1 MVAIKK
7 IFSGKTLKMLSVY
20 TTIKNK
26 IEQKASISIIL
37 YSSKSSTCHR
47 EMDGNSL
54 ASMNVDGVMR
64 AHRMYV
70 YLCTSLSLWMYV
82 CVCTER
88 STEWTSEW
96 VSLRTLHWTI
106 DKTSNK
112 YIKTEYYWCKPNLT
126 FFPIQI
132 MPYESSAYC
141 KQKKKKAQRKFV
153 WKIRNFQ
160 YTRLKY
166 ERFYLFI
173 QIDCWQSWIVT
184 NNEFNIMNMK
194 LAISYHSLSLW
205 ICHVCC
211 IAQKNEVREEE
222 SEEEIS

>member
-1 MVAIKK
+1 
-7 IFSGKTLKMLSVY
+7 MLSVY

-141 KQKKKKAQRKFV
+141 KQKGSKKIRLENPEFSIHALEIWTFLFIYSNRLLTIMDCHKQRIQYNEHQTCYFLSFSVFMDLPCMLHSAEKWSQRRREWRRDIIKNETQQWQRK
-153 WKIRNFQ
+153 
-160 YTRLKY
+160 
-166 ERFYLFI
+166 E
-173 QIDCWQSWIVT
+173 
-184 NNEFNIMNMK
+184 
-194 LAISYHSLSLW
+194 H
-205 ICHVCC
+205 C
-211 IAQKNEVREEE
+211 ILR
-222 SEEEIS
+222 

>member
-1 MVAIKK
+1 
-7 IFSGKTLKMLSVY
+7 
-20 TTIKNK
+20 
-26 IEQKASISIIL
+26 
-37 YSSKSSTCHR
+37 
-47 EMDGNSL
+47 MDGNSL

-70 YLCTSLSLWMYV
+70 HIYACPCLYGCL
-82 CVCTER
+82 CVCAVYVQNGRPNER
-88 STEWTSEW
+88 ASEW

-141 KQKKKKAQRKFV
+141 KQKKRKTRRKFV

-184 NNEFNIMNMK
+184 NNEFNIMNIK
-194 LAISYHSLSLW
+194 LLFLIILCLFVW
-205 ICHVCC
+205 ICHL
-211 IAQKNEVREEE
+211 A
-222 SEEEIS
+222 

>member
-1 MVAIKK
+1 
-7 IFSGKTLKMLSVY
+7 MLSVY

-70 YLCTSLSLWMYV
+70 YLCMSLSLWMYVCV

-141 KQKKKKAQRKFV
+141 KQKEEGSK
-153 WKIRNFQ
+153 KIRLENPEFSILALEIW
-160 YTRLKY
+160 T
-166 ERFYLFI
+166 FLFI
-173 QIDCWQSWIVT
+173 YSNRLLTIVDCHKQRIQY
-184 NNEFNIMNMK
+184 NEHQTCYF
-194 LAISYHSLSLW
+194 LSFSVFFVW

-211 IAQKNEVREEE
+211 IAQKKNEGREEE